1 MLRHFGLVTQYEDF
15 FSVDQEKEFR
25 DKEFALPEKVLQVDA
40 KKPFEDA
47 AVEEEDDE
55 NIPS

>member
-1 MLRHFGLVTQYEDF
+1 MTKYEDF
-15 FSVDQEKEFR
+15 FTVDQEKEFR
-25 DKEFALPEKVLQVDA
+25 DKEFALPEKVLQVDS

-55 NIPS
+55 TIAT

>member
-1 MLRHFGLVTQYEDF
+1 MRHFGLVTQYEDF
-15 FSVDQEKEFR
+15 FTVDQEKEFR
-25 DKEFALPEKVLQVDA
+25 EKEFALPEKVLQLDS

-55 NIPS
+55 NTAT